1 MFFEKPVKE
10 RNIRKYCLNIPNDRQ
25 FTQQEVENFLNAI
38 YLELQLHDGKQCS
51 QYKAT
56 KTSINITFSK
66 DYEDGC
72 LSILD
77 VFSDITRLLLSSLAE
92 CEKGRNSFC
101 EEILDIIRFKTT
113 SKEERRSSP
122 NCCG

>member
-51 QYKAT
+51 QYKTT

-72 LSILD
+72 LNILD
-77 VFSDITRLLLSSLAE
+77 VFSDIIKLLLEASSRTPSSSLL
-92 CEKGRNSFC
+92 S
-101 EEILDIIRFKTT
+101 EIISALTASEPT
-113 SKEERRSSP
+113 ERRAP
-122 NCCG
+122 GFVG

>member
-10 RNIRKYCLNIPNDRQ
+10 RNVRKYCLNIPNDRQ

-38 YLELQLHDGKQCS
+38 YLELQLHEGKQCS

-66 DYEDGC
+66 DYEDGY

-77 VFSDITRLLLSSLAE
+77 IFSDIIKLLLEASSRASSSSSLL
-92 CEKGRNSFC
+92 S
-101 EEILDIIRFKTT
+101 EIISALTT
-113 SKEERRSSP
+113 SKPPERRAP
-122 NCCG
+122 GFMG